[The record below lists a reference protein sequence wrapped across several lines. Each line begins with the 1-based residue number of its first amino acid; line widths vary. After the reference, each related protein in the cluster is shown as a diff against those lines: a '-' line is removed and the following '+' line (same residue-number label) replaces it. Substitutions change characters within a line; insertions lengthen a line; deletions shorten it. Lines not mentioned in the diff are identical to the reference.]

1 MNPTDPLAN
10 LRDIHLPEAISWW
23 PMAPGWWFL
32 LILIS
37 MGLLFS
43 GSCLISRYQKRLYR
57 RQAMEYLE
65 KIENLQGQK
74 QLVELMALLKR
85 TAISAYPDQAL
96 AKLSPNELLEFLKT
110 TCKEPIFQHIPNN
123 LESELYANQIEIK
136 PVIEDFLTS
145 AKVWAKIWITKHPQ
159 RISRGHWPSC

>member
-32 LILIS
+32 MILAS

-43 GSCLISRYQKRLYR
+43 GICLISRYQKRLYR

-65 KIENLQGQK
+65 KIEDLQGQK

-85 TAISAYPDQAL
+85 TAISAYPDQSL
-96 AKLSPNELLEFLKT
+96 AKLSPNALLEFLKT
-110 TCKEPIFQHIPNN
+110 TCK
-123 LESELYANQIEIK
+123 
-136 PVIEDFLTS
+136 
-145 AKVWAKIWITKHPQ
+145 
-159 RISRGHWPSC
+159 

>member
-23 PMAPGWWFL
+23 PLAPGWWFL
-32 LILIS
+32 MILAS
-37 MGLLFS
+37 MALLFS
-43 GSCLISRYQKRLYR
+43 GSRLISRYQKRLYR

-65 KIENLQGQK
+65 EIENLQGQK

-85 TAISAYPDQAL
+85 TAISAYPDQSL
-96 AKLSPNELLEFLKT
+96 AKLSPNALLEFLKT

-123 LESELYANQIEIK
+123 LEAELYANQTEIK
-136 PVIEDFLTS
+136 PVLEDFLTS
-145 AKVWAKIWITKHPQ
+145 AKVWTKVWIKKHPQ
-159 RISRGHWPSC
+159 RISRGHWPLC